1 MRNTSRRY
9 MIDLTAADRVRLAH
23 VRNGAAET
31 DDGYLLLSLVRNFFA
46 RSGVNNLGGKAL
58 RVGVRSSARGV

>member
-46 RSGVNNLGGKAL
+46 RSGVFQAIFERQAIMFRQQMYL
-58 RVGVRSSARGV
+58 